1 MSDWSTFFAM
11 GGYAA
16 YVWPAFAVS
25 IVALAALGVVS
36 WRQMKR
42 IERVVKLA
50 GDTVEKSDEKR

>member
-11 GGYAA
+11 GGYAV

-25 IVALAALGVVS
+25 IGALAVLGIVS

-50 GDTVEKSDEKR
+50 GETIETGESKR